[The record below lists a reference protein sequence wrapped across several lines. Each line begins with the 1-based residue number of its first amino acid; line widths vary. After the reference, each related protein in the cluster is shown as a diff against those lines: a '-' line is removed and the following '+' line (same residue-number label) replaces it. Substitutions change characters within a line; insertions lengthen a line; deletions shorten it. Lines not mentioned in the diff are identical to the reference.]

1 MAVVNNSQYKKKAII
16 QLILRLIGSELI
28 GISFAFFYVAAK
40 TPLGVMSNIIFG
52 FSSAAC
58 MLCLLADMCLKLGGK
73 IKGNVTLHNEKPMP
87 LFGLLLGVLSTL
99 PYYVSYVVLLLAKFR
114 VIGSFTGPFKLINAY
129 FLPVIDSFAKGSTA
143 SADIY
148 WPSMILFALLPLTMI
163 AVCHFCYKISYENID
178 IAKKVLYKK

>member
-58 MLCLLADMCLKLGGK
+58 MLCLRGK

-87 LFGLLLGVLSTL
+87 LFGMLLGALSTL